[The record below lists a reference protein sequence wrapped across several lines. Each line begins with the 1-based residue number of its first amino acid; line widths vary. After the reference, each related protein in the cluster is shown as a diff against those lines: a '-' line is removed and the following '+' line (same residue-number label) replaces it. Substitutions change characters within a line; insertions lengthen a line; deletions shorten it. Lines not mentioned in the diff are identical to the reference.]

1 MALSTFICIEIWIFL
16 IGMLSIVGYKL
27 VTGEINT
34 KKLLFDNVRNVFTP
48 GRLQLLIV
56 TMFVIIY
63 CLVQFSADPDADA
76 LPKFPNKLLLLFGG
90 SNLFY
95 LINKASLF
103 STLSSLF
110 KHKK

>member
-1 MALSTFICIEIWIFL
+1 MELSTFIRIEIWLFL
-16 IGMLSIVGYKL
+16 IGTISIIGYKL
-27 VTGEINT
+27 ITGKINT
-34 KKLLFDNVRNVFTP
+34 KKLLFDNVRKGFSP

-56 TMFVIIY
+56 TIFVIVY
-63 CLVQFSADPDADA
+63 YVFQLSLNPDAEA
-76 LPKFPNKLLLLFGG
+76 LPNFSNKLLLLFGG

-110 KHKK
+110 KHN